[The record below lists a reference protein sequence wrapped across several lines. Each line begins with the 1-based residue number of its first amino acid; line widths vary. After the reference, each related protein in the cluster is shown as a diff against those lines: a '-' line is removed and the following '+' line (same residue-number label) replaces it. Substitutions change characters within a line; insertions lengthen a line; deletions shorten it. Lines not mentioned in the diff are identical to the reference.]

1 MPTLF
6 LSDLDGTLLRND
18 QQTSAFT
25 NETINRLVGGGMY
38 FSYATARSSIT
49 AKKATAGIRVNLPLI
64 VYNGAFVVENRTG
77 SCLFTNFF
85 VPETAFR
92 ILQELLAQ
100 NVFPVVYSYHDG
112 IERFTYDEAHSG
124 TAVLD
129 FVRSRGCDPR
139 KTVVNNGAGLFGEG
153 IFYFT
158 CIDTPEKL
166 APLHQK
172 YKDKYHCLFHKD
184 IYSGE
189 QWLEIMPR
197 AVSKANAARQ
207 LAAYLDCEKIVAFG
221 DAKNDL
227 ELFAAADECY
237 CVANAVPEL
246 KAIATGVIG
255 SNEEDGVAR
264 WLLENHS
271 RY

>member
-1 MPTLF
+1 MSTLF

-18 QQTSAFT
+18 QRTSAFT
-25 NETINRLVGGGMY
+25 NETVNRLVGKGVY

-64 VYNGAFVVENRTG
+64 VYNGAFVVENNTG
-77 SCLFTNFF
+77 NCLFTNFF
-85 VPETAFR
+85 QQDTAFS
-92 ILQELLAQ
+92 ILRDLLAQ
-100 NVFPVVYSYHDG
+100 EVSPIVYSYCSG
-112 IERFTYDEAHSG
+112 IERFTYDAAHSS

-139 KTVVNNGAGLFGEG
+139 KTTVGSSAELFGDG

-158 CIDTPEKL
+158 CIDAAEKL
-166 APLHQK
+166 APLYQK
-172 YKDKYHCLFHKD
+172 YKEEHHCLFYKD
-184 IYSGE
+184 LYSGE
-189 QWLEIMPR
+189 QWLEIMPKS
-197 AVSKANAARQ
+197 VSKAKAARQ
-207 LAAYLDCEKIVAFG
+207 LASYLGCEKIVAFG

-255 SNEEDGVAR
+255 SNEEDGVAK
-264 WLLENHS
+264 WLLENYS